1 MLQRNYPFRFVPAV
15 SRWLEEMSSSKGRL
29 ILSWIVGI
37 IIFGIL
43 HYLLEEVASFLGF
56 KISFYF
62 EGFEYDQ
69 YVETDK
75 STSLGWF
82 LILIEIIIASRI
94 GMAINYGNFKDG
106 TGEHT
111 NLLLLVTTTCY
122 GAYALFNTAIWELFE
137 REIERNVSPF
147 LYNIMDF
154 GVMVGIGYLGYIFY
168 QNKTYSEKED
178 FLEPFIFRR
187 VQSEDGDHFL
197 EKKDSLF
204 FLGYDNHKDLRMWK
218 FALPTSISEQKL
230 TEMFFEKT
238 GRGAGRFDFDKW
250 LNEQGVV
257 LEEHGWY

>member
-1 MLQRNYPFRFVPAV
+1 MLQRNDPLRFVPAV
-15 SRWLEEMSSSKGRL
+15 TRWLREMKPSRGRL

-37 IIFGIL
+37 ILFGIL
-43 HYLLEEVASFLGF
+43 HYLFEEAASSLGF
-56 KISFYF
+56 KTSFYF

-82 LILIEIIIASRI
+82 LILIEIIVASRI

-111 NLLLLVTTTCY
+111 NLLLVVITICV
-122 GAYALFNTAIWELFE
+122 GAYALIDTAIWELFE
-137 REIERNVSPF
+137 REIRRNVSPF

-168 QNKTYSEKED
+168 QNKKFSEKES
-178 FLEPFIFRR
+178 FVEPFVFRR
-187 VQSEDGDHFL
+187 VVSDDGDHFL

-204 FLGYDNHKDLRMWK
+204 FLGYDNHKDLRIWK
-218 FALPTSISEQKL
+218 FALPKSISEQKL

-238 GRGAGRFDFDKW
+238 GRGVGRFDFDKW

-257 LEEHGWY
+257 LQEHSWY